1 MVHTIDYDLSRHQE
15 YSGEKMFVIDEETKE
30 KFIPYIVESTVGAD
44 RLTLALLF
52 NSYKKEELENGEIR
66 EIMSFHPA
74 VAPYKVAVLP
84 LIKKYHSE
92 AARKIYNSLRKS
104 FPCDYDDS
112 GTIGKR
118 YRREDVMGTPWC
130 ITIDDETLNSNL
142 VTIRNRDNM
151 EQIVLNVDDVKNYIK
166 ERIEF

>member
-1 MVHTIDYDLSRHQE
+1 MRQ
-15 YSGEKMFVIDEETKE
+15 
-30 KFIPYIVESTVGAD
+30 
-44 RLTLALLF
+44 
-52 NSYKKEELENGEIR
+52 
-66 EIMSFHPA
+66 
-74 VAPYKVAVLP
+74 
-84 LIKKYHSE
+84 

-151 EQIVLNVDDVKNYIK
+151 EQIVLKVDDVKNYIK